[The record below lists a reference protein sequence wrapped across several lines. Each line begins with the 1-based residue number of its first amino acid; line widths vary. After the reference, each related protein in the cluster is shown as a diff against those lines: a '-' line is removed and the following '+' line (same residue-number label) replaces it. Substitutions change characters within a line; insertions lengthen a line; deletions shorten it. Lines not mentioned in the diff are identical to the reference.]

1 MSESNAPRSGDPD
14 HHFAPPSPPSNTD
27 YRHARWPRLI
37 HPTTRP
43 PAPSPSQ
50 SPSPDVTAPQPTPHR
65 PVQAVHGHRA
75 RQTYTD
81 PRRIVVVGV
90 CSSGK
95 SSLVRGLRERGYNV
109 RAVAQEHSYVPH
121 LWQRSRPDVL
131 VYLDASVRTIRA
143 RGRPRWRPA
152 LLDVEHERLSS
163 AREHADL
170 YIPTD
175 GLAPEDVASRVV
187 TFLSKQ
193 PPEQTTTR

>member
-1 MSESNAPRSGDPD
+1 
-14 HHFAPPSPPSNTD
+14 
-27 YRHARWPRLI
+27 
-37 HPTTRP
+37 
-43 PAPSPSQ
+43 
-50 SPSPDVTAPQPTPHR
+50 
-65 PVQAVHGHRA
+65 
-75 RQTYTD
+75 
-81 PRRIVVVGV
+81 V

-95 SSLVRGLRERGYNV
+95 STLVRSLKERGYNAH
-109 RAVAQEHSYVPH
+109 AVSQEHSYVPY

-131 VYLDASVRTIRA
+131 VYLDASVHTIRA

-152 LLDVEHERLSS
+152 LLDVEHERLSN

-193 PPEQTTTR
+193 QPA

>member
-1 MSESNAPRSGDPD
+1 MSESKASASGDPD

-27 YRHARWPRLI
+27 YRHARWPRLAQ
-37 HPTTRP
+37 PASSSPASLDTAAQ
-43 PAPSPSQ
+43 PAP
-50 SPSPDVTAPQPTPHR
+50 TRAT
-65 PVQAVHGHRA
+65 RA

-95 SSLVRGLRERGYNV
+95 STLVRSLRERGYNA
-109 RAVAQEHSYVPH
+109 RAVSQEHSYVPY

-131 VYLDASVRTIRA
+131 VYLDASVHTIRA

-152 LLDVEHERLSS
+152 LLDVEHERLSH

-193 PPEQTTTR
+193 PSA

>member
-1 MSESNAPRSGDPD
+1 
-14 HHFAPPSPPSNTD
+14 
-27 YRHARWPRLI
+27 
-37 HPTTRP
+37 
-43 PAPSPSQ
+43 
-50 SPSPDVTAPQPTPHR
+50 
-65 PVQAVHGHRA
+65 
-75 RQTYTD
+75 
-81 PRRIVVVGV
+81 VVGV

-95 SSLVRGLRERGYNV
+95 STLVHELRERGYNA

-131 VYLDASVRTIRA
+131 VYLDATVRTIRS

-152 LLDVEHERLSS
+152 LLDMQHERLSD
-163 AREHADL
+163 ARERADL

-193 PPEQTTTR
+193 QPA

>member
-1 MSESNAPRSGDPD
+1 M
-14 HHFAPPSPPSNTD
+14 
-27 YRHARWPRLI
+27 
-37 HPTTRP
+37 
-43 PAPSPSQ
+43 Q
-50 SPSPDVTAPQPTPHR
+50 DVTF
-65 PVQAVHGHRA
+65 AVEAG
-75 RQTYTD
+75 TG
-81 PRRIVVVGV
+81 VGV
-90 CSSGK
+90 IGPSGSGK
-95 SSLVRGLRERGYNV
+95 SSLVRALRERGYNA

-152 LLDVEHERLSS
+152 LLDVEHERLAH

-175 GLAPEDVASRVV
+175 GLAPEDVASRVA

-193 PPEQTTTR
+193 PTDHTTTR